1 MRYWFYFA
9 VVFLTPSL
17 SFSNTN
23 QTSNFTNLYQIESKR
38 FTINT
43 SGVISDNKTGLQW
56 LEGPDIPT
64 SWLMASKWVKS
75 LDGGWR
81 LPTTEEL
88 QGIYLKDSKRK
99 GKYGDPLCL
108 DPTFERES
116 GYSLWSTQ
124 RSSNSA
130 YIYDFSRGYAH
141 WTEIVVKGN
150 FDRAV
155 AVRKA
160 RNLKPNSN

>member
-1 MRYWFYFA
+1 MRYWFCFT
-9 VVFLTPSL
+9 VLCFT
-17 SFSNTN
+17 FSVKFSENI
-23 QTSNFTNLYQIESKR
+23 QTSNFLSLYEIESKR
-38 FTINT
+38 FTVNP
-43 SGVISDNKTGLQW
+43 SGVISDSKTGLQW

-75 LDGGWR
+75 LNNGWR
-81 LPTTEEL
+81 LPTTKEL
-88 QGIYLKDSKRK
+88 QGIYLEKSKRK

-124 RSSNSA
+124 RSPNSA

-141 WTEIVVKGN
+141 WTEVVVKGN

-155 AVRKA
+155 AVRRSQPSKS
-160 RNLKPNSN
+160 NSN